1 MKKMFLVSCILF
13 LTGFCSM
20 AQTTN
25 YNAYELTYKVKS
37 NGTWND
43 WSEWEECDIDIIVK
57 LNESIEI
64 QSSIPQKYKVI
75 DVLEQKSTQFT
86 YKCQDK
92 SGTTCEITFF
102 SQDDHIQI
110 MVQYSDK
117 AWAYNMV
124 PQ

>member
-13 LTGFCSM
+13 LAGLSSM

-25 YNAYELTYKVKS
+25 YNAYELTFKVKE

-43 WSEWEECDIDIIVK
+43 WSDWEECEIDIVIK
-57 LNESIEI
+57 LNETINIYSSTP
-64 QSSIPQKYKVI
+64 QSYRVI
-75 DVLEQKSTQFT
+75 DVLEQKETQFT
-86 YKCQDK
+86 YKCKDS

-102 SQDDHIQI
+102 SQGDHIQI

-117 AWAYNMV
+117 AWAYNMI